1 MGHAQ
6 KSNILRASIA
16 ANAIALVVVEL
27 ESLARRAASA
37 VRGLKRAL
45 TSVAL
50 PHEAPYRG
58 GDTAHTGR
66 RVSFLKTFS
75 RVFRLA
81 EALGFEPFEL
91 VAEALAYRASRRRSR
106 SREDY
111 ASDGSAHRHLGQ
123 RSALRRDGFRSRKP
137 GCGRASYS
145 IDVNIL
151 LYSSDASSPFHER
164 ALEFMESCAENSEPA
179 FSRTSPSCLMFASR
193 RIQGSSRIR

>member
-1 MGHAQ
+1 MTGGAGSTGPTPVWVDRTGRVDSCPDSRKAATVASSSSNAQ

-16 ANAIALVVVEL
+16 ANAIGLVVVEL

-66 RVSFLKTFS
+66 RVGFLKTFS

-91 VAEALAYRASRRRSR
+91 LRDGRFHNGSEVAARHERLEYPTRSR
-106 SREDY
+106 PSWP
-111 ASDGSAHRHLGQ
+111 SHKSAQ
-123 RSALRRDGFRSRKP
+123 PSMTS
-137 GCGRASYS
+137 
-145 IDVNIL
+145 
-151 LYSSDASSPFHER
+151 
-164 ALEFMESCAENSEPA
+164 
-179 FSRTSPSCLMFASR
+179 SRTRRTSR
-193 RIQGSSRIR
+193 STSADPPHRDSKNWVPCAPRLSL